1 MASWVY
7 DYFAGPEGGTLL
19 ALDQVAENIRILGD
33 GAGTGLE
40 GDDADV
46 QYLNGE
52 RVNPEKYVASGLVT
66 VELTVRDTNGAGAV
80 VHVDGKPG
88 HRYENF
94 SVIKKL
100 FYPPRKRVTLRRTA
114 PHQGEVQVH
123 GQVMTAEV
131 IGDVEWRLIFPIK
144 VADPPFW
151 ESTTLVSNVNPV
163 PSLAV
168 GGNAPVD
175 DALVNFS
182 GGSTQLT
189 HTDSGR
195 MVGLSGAPSG
205 GQLNLRTGIVANGGT
220 PLNKWLVH
228 SHGNLMEFDG
238 GETNAFSVSGG
249 GVTVTYRPKWR
260 L

>member
-1 MASWVY
+1 MVSWVY
-7 DYFAGPEGGTLL
+7 NYRAGPEGGTLVD
-19 ALDQVAENIRILGD
+19 LDDIAESIRILGD

-40 GDDADV
+40 GDDGDV
-46 QYLNGE
+46 QYLHGE

-66 VELTVRDTNGAGAV
+66 VELTIRDTNAAGAV
-80 VHVDGKPG
+80 THADGKPG

-94 SVIKKL
+94 SIAKKA
-100 FYPPRKRVTLRRTA
+100 FYPARKRVTLRRNA

-123 GQVMTAEV
+123 GQVVTAEV

-151 ESTTLVSNVNPV
+151 EAVSLISGVNPV
-163 PSLAV
+163 PTLVVA
-168 GGNAPVD
+168 GNGPVD
-175 DALVNFS
+175 DALITFS

-189 HTDSGR
+189 HTASGR

-205 GQLNLRTGIVANGGT
+205 GTLNLRTGIVANGGT
-220 PLNKWLVH
+220 PLNKWLVS

-249 GVTVTYRPKWR
+249 SVTVAYRPKWR